1 MNLSG
6 GSNIVQPS
14 GGGGGWFKNS
24 LNFILQNQAYAQI
37 NENRKDLA
45 THQGQVKVNTET
57 AILDHKAKNAYKPTK
72 HFASEALKE
81 LPKNHPDRSNPNI
94 KPHPVTGK
102 YYKDPVTADHYIK
115 AGARFAPGGLMEI
128 GPGIGGINQAIEIS
142 GRSNTPRKSK
152 QPTGKNWGL
161 NDTQDAL
168 NKGFIHPEQAA
179 EYSSAYRKRNPN
191 INPGAI
197 DDVSEKD
204 IKRVN
209 SNISKLPKPEIK

>member
-14 GGGGGWFKNS
+14 GGGGGGFKTF
-24 LNFILQNQAYAQI
+24 LNFILQNQAYAQV
-37 NENRKDLA
+37 NQNRKDLA
-45 THQGQVKVNTET
+45 THQGQVRVATET
-57 AILDHKAKNAYKPTK
+57 AIFDHKAKNSFLPTL
-72 HFASEALKE
+72 HFSKGALKE
-81 LPKNHPDRSNPNI
+81 LPKNHPDRSNPLI
-94 KPHPVTGK
+94 KPHPVTQK

-115 AGARFAPGGLMEI
+115 ASARFASGGLMEI

-142 GRSNTPRKSK
+142 GRSNTRKPK
-152 QPTGKNWGL
+152 QPKGKNWGL

-168 NKGFIHPEQAA
+168 NKGFIHPEEAA

-191 INPGAI
+191 INPGAV

-209 SNISKLPKPEIK
+209 SNLDKLPKPEIK